1 MTPSEISTTCFTASY
16 LVALVLE
23 ALRPVWSS
31 RVRYLGAIFALAAG
45 VLAHMLYLVFVAR
58 GEVSSG
64 LGVFASWYDWSL
76 IASFVLVCATFGLVV
91 RRPQNT
97 VAVFFLPLVLAL
109 IGVAHLCRDMEPF
122 HGQQAIAPWRI
133 IHGAAL
139 LIGTVSVVLG
149 FATGLMFLLQSS
161 RLKNKRLPSSG
172 LRLPSLEWL
181 QRFNREALFLSA
193 VMLGVGLVS
202 GVVLAVRPGH
212 AVSFTDP
219 GIVSSAILFA
229 WILGACIFEVFYQPA
244 RQGRKVAY
252 VTLANFVFLV
262 LVLALVLYSGHARTP
277 ADSESSSGNRP
288 KRSVVCLAQVEGLGT
303 QVNNDSLGPQAWQ
316 FACLASRYA
325 TLRQANG
332 RAVGPTCSCSTANP
346 GRWPGLGKSPG
357 LWPGR
362 TVQIKAVG
370 QSVIGRFG

>member
-1 MTPSEISTTCFTASY
+1 LTLFSQISTTCFTASY

-23 ALRPVWSS
+23 ALRPMWSS
-31 RVRYLGAIFALAAG
+31 KLRHVGAIGFLSAG
-45 VLAHMLYLVFVAR
+45 VLAHLLYLVFVAR
-58 GEVSSG
+58 GEMSSG
-64 LGVFASWYDWSL
+64 QGVFANWYDWSL
-76 IASFVLVCATFGLVV
+76 IASLVLVCATFGLVV

-97 VAVFFLPLVLAL
+97 VAVFLLPLVLAL

-122 HGQQAIAPWRI
+122 QGQQAIAPWRL

-149 FATGLMFLLQSS
+149 FATGVMFLMQSS
-161 RLKNKRLPSSG
+161 RLKNKRLPLSG

-202 GVVLAVRPGH
+202 GVVLAIRPGH
-212 AVSFTDP
+212 EVSFTDP
-219 GIVSSAILFA
+219 GIVSSSVLFA

-262 LVLALVLYSGHARTP
+262 LVLALLLYSGHAGKP
-277 ADSESSSGNRP
+277 PSSSFQKPPHPRP
-288 KRSVVCLAQVEGLGT
+288 LSPRGGEGSQYDSRMSRVQRVPSTLGR
-303 QVNNDSLGPQAWQ
+303 VA
-316 FACLASRYA
+316 
-325 TLRQANG
+325 
-332 RAVGPTCSCSTANP
+332 
-346 GRWPGLGKSPG
+346 
-357 LWPGR
+357 
-362 TVQIKAVG
+362 
-370 QSVIGRFG
+370 